1 MDLRERLAPT
11 WFFKGIE
18 GAHLDALLAFARE
31 EVWPAGKDIILEG
44 EPAENFYVL
53 LRGVVSL
60 KMNAREQ
67 GEWVLSTL
75 RETGETFGW
84 SALVERGRSTATV
97 ECLEES
103 QVISFRKEDLESLFA
118 QNPALGYQFMKR
130 LAILISRRLE
140 RTRSLLMKEIT

>member
-1 MDLRERLAPT
+1 MDSRHRLAPT

-18 GAHLDALLAFARE
+18 DAHLDALLALGRE
-31 EVWPAGKDIILEG
+31 EVWPAGKEIILQG

-60 KMNAREQ
+60 KMSAREQ

-75 RETGETFGW
+75 RATGETFGW
-84 SALVERGRSTATV
+84 SALVESGRSTATA

-103 QVISFRKEDLESLFA
+103 RVISFRKEDLESLFT

-140 RTRSLLMKEIT
+140 RTRSLLRKEIS